1 MGKDKMITALAFDKQ
16 VRVIAAVTTETVN
29 KAITLH
35 GLLPVPA
42 AALGRALTGTVFMSS
57 MMKNDTD
64 KLTLQIHGK
73 GPLGGIVVTG
83 DRLGHVRGYVG
94 NPTCDLPVRA
104 DGKLDVS
111 GAVGKG
117 YLQVLKDIGMKE
129 PYVGLVPLISGEI
142 AEDLTYY
149 FASSEQINSAI
160 GLGVLI
166 APSGEALVAGG
177 YMLQLLPGATEECIS
192 FLEKRLA
199 ELPSVT
205 GMMAT
210 DQARGGR
217 EADVPA
223 VACDAGARDG
233 ADTDERDA
241 GERDADEVATRDAA
255 DVARNMV
262 RQIFGEHSVEFLTES
277 ECGYVCDCS
286 RERMERNLISL
297 GKKELYELAEEEPE
311 TELVCHFCNSKYRF
325 TSEELKALVE

>member
-29 KAITLH
+29 KAISLH

-42 AALGRALTGTVFMSS
+42 AALGRALTGAVFMSS
-57 MMKNDTD
+57 MLKNDTD

-73 GPLGGIVVTG
+73 GPLGNVVVTG
-83 DRLGHVRGYVG
+83 DRFGHVRGYVG
-94 NPTCDLPVRA
+94 NPQCDLPVRA

-111 GAVGKG
+111 GAIGKG

-129 PYVGLVPLISGEI
+129 PYIGMVPLISGEI

-160 GLGVLI
+160 GLGVLV
-166 APSGEALVAGG
+166 APEGNALIAGG

-192 FLEKRLA
+192 FLEKRLT

-205 GMMAT
+205 GLMQQ
-210 DQARGGR
+210 D
-217 EADVPA
+217 
-223 VACDAGARDG
+223 DG
-233 ADTDERDA
+233 DN
-241 GERDADEVATRDAA
+241 RDAA
-255 DVARNMV
+255 DVARDLV
-262 RQIFGEHSVEFLTES
+262 KTIFQEHSVEFLTES
-277 ECGYVCDCS
+277 ECGYFCDCS

-311 TELVCHFCNSKYRF
+311 AELVCHFCNSKYRF
-325 TSEELKALVE
+325 TSEELKSLI

>member
-29 KAITLH
+29 KAISLH
-35 GLLPVPA
+35 DLMPVPA
-42 AALGRALTGTVFMSS
+42 AALGRALTGVVCMSS
-57 MMKNDTD
+57 MLKNDTN
-64 KLTLQIHGK
+64 KLTLQIQGK
-73 GPLGGIVVTG
+73 GPLGGVVVTG
-83 DRLGHVRGYVG
+83 DRFGHVRGYVG
-94 NPTCDLPVRA
+94 NPACDLPVRA

-111 GAVGKG
+111 GAIGKG

-160 GLGVLI
+160 GLGVLV

-192 FLEKRLA
+192 FLEKRLV

-205 GMMAT
+205 GLIQKEDT
-210 DQARGGR
+210 
-217 EADVPA
+217 
-223 VACDAGARDG
+223 CDA
-233 ADTDERDA
+233 
-241 GERDADEVATRDAA
+241 DADGESGKCGASGQVCGKRDDGESGQVCRERNAA
-255 DVARNMV
+255 DVARDMV
-262 RQIFGEHSVEFLTES
+262 REIFGEHSVEFLTES

-311 TELVCHFCNSKYRF
+311 TELVCHFCNTKYRF
-325 TSEELKALVE
+325 TSEELKGLIE

>member
-1 MGKDKMITALAFDKQ
+1 MAKDRMITALAFDKQ
-16 VRVIAAVTTETVN
+16 VRVMAVVSTETVN
-29 KAITLH
+29 KAIELH
-35 GLLPVPA
+35 GLSPVAA
-42 AALGRALTGTVFMSS
+42 AALGRGLTGGIIMSS

-64 KLTLQIHGK
+64 KLTLQIHSK
-73 GPLGGIVVTG
+73 GPLGGLVVAG
-83 DRLGHVRGYVG
+83 DRYGHVRGYVG

-111 GAVGKG
+111 GALGKG

-166 APSGEALVAGG
+166 APNGSALVAGG

-192 FLEKRLA
+192 FLEKRLV

-205 GMMAT
+205 GLMK
-210 DQARGGR
+210 D
-217 EADVPA
+217 ADS
-223 VACDAGARDG
+223 
-233 ADTDERDA
+233 RDA
-241 GERDADEVATRDAA
+241 G
-255 DVARNMV
+255 DVARDMV
-262 RQIFGEHSVEFLTES
+262 LEIFGEHPVEFLSES

-297 GKKELYELAEEEPE
+297 GKKELYDLAEEEPE
-311 TELVCHFCNSKYRF
+311 AELVCHFCNAKYRF
-325 TSEELKALVE
+325 TSEELKGLIE